1 MKKEILKTEEAISF
15 IKQTFESELKKNLN
29 LTKISAPIAVFSDTG
44 INDDLNGTERSVTF
58 PIKALSDRQAVI
70 VNSLAKWKRIRLQE
84 LDVEEGQGILTD
96 MRAIR
101 PDEDYS
107 PIHSIYVDQ
116 WDWEKTISKNHR
128 SIRFL
133 KEEVLKIYDSLKK
146 TETLFAKKYKS
157 IDPILPKEIKFISS
171 EELLH
176 KYPDLD
182 PKERETEITKE
193 FGAVFLIGIGA
204 KLSDGKTHD
213 GRAPDYDDWSS
224 KNEDGGFGLNGD
236 ILLWNPI
243 LKDSFEISSMGIR
256 VDKNSLSNQLELKS
270 EEKRK
275 ELLYHKLI
283 LTESVPQSI
292 GGGIGQSRVCM
303 FILRKKHI
311 GEVQAGIWSDLIRK
325 KMKEKGIFLL

>member
-133 KEEVLKIYDSLKK
+133 KEEVLKIYDSLKR

-275 ELLYHKLI
+275 EHLYHKLI

>member
-133 KEEVLKIYDSLKK
+133 KEEVVKIYDYLKR

-171 EELLH
+171 EELLR

-256 VDKNSLSNQLELKS
+256 VNKNSLSNQLELKS

-283 LTESVPQSI
+283 LTESIPQSI

-311 GEVQAGIWSDLIRK
+311 GEVQAGIWSDLIRQ